1 MFQQHTAMQWLTRAV
16 PFFLVVF
23 WMATAVDASRLLMI
37 KVVAVAVV
45 LVVVVVI
52 VVVVVVVIVVILV
65 VVAVVMGV

>member
-1 MFQQHTAMQWLTRAV
+1 MFQQYTAMQWLTRAV

-45 LVVVVVI
+45 LVVVVVA
-52 VVVVVVVIVVILV
+52 VVVILV